1 MIEHRKRSQLAQFN
15 THHIFNQAIHSLPFV
30 PKKTNN
36 TKKRRTGAN
45 VSTSN
50 GNLTADPTSMKN
62 HRTHSLVGIH
72 DLSKHDGFSDPLSR
86 RKRSSGSSQNL
97 PSLPPPRTS
106 MSHSRSLT
114 TVNQTN
120 LNLSSHKICTAVWND
135 TCLWFSFSITLI
147 SHSSFSLSS
156 VCVLFSL
163 SYLLY
168 MYVLMCASMYIDEDR
183 LWSAR
188 YFSEWMNWFS
198 QVTTNLLWVFVT

>member
-1 MIEHRKRSQLAQFN
+1 MSTTILLQDGPFLCLRLGLIIHYKIISQSNVFFTTKNFLVVVLQLYRVCVIMIEHRKRSQLAQFN

-86 RKRSSGSSQNL
+86 KKRSSGSSQNL

-120 LNLSSHKICTAVWND
+120 LNLSSHKICTAV
-135 TCLWFSFSITLI
+135 
-147 SHSSFSLSS
+147 
-156 VCVLFSL
+156 
-163 SYLLY
+163 
-168 MYVLMCASMYIDEDR
+168 
-183 LWSAR
+183 
-188 YFSEWMNWFS
+188 
-198 QVTTNLLWVFVT
+198 